1 MVCNREGPLSGRAL
15 GVLEAVL
22 SSQKGYKTDLCISL
36 RLALLQVLQRLS
48 IETVVHDLGRG
59 HTAQG
64 MCETINKGLI
74 VKWVIILSEEHGEIL
89 KNEIVW
95 IYRSLS
101 FSQEMLWST
110 TQHKHLLTTPLTCSV
125 ASGHYLNV
133 SFEMNVSQLE
143 TII

>member
-48 IETVVHDLGRG
+48 METVVHDLGRG
-59 HTAQG
+59 HTVQG
-64 MCETINKGLI
+64 MCETIHKGLS
-74 VKWVIILSEEHGEIL
+74 VRWVIILSEEHGEIL

-95 IYRSLS
+95 IYQSIS
-101 FSQEMLWST
+101 FSQEML
-110 TQHKHLLTTPLTCSV
+110 
-125 ASGHYLNV
+125 
-133 SFEMNVSQLE
+133 
-143 TII
+143 